1 MNRFEH
7 IYQTKYIQISCLI
20 MSMCS
25 SGRRLFE
32 TWFLG
37 DLTSNCLSFCGAW
50 WGKMYSLWTSRVCV
64 KPYSGVQHPAYC
76 KRVLVGCCAVERALD
91 IWIEPGAAST
101 VLPNNTPQQKLHTN
115 KSSTN
120 QGNLVSH
127 HFWAPSGCLPPF
139 RVSPPSH
146 APVGRVPPSGPPW
159 RLRLVGHKGSCGTH
173 RGVETAWAS

>member
-1 MNRFEH
+1 MVTKTESGVNRFEH

-101 VLPNNTPQQKLHTN
+101 VLPNNTPPTKIAHQQVIHKSGQLGVSPLLGTFRM
-115 KSSTN
+115 SST
-120 QGNLVSH
+120 
-127 HFWAPSGCLPPF
+127 FPSFPTKPRTGWP
-139 RVSPPSH
+139 
-146 APVGRVPPSGPPW
+146 
-159 RLRLVGHKGSCGTH
+159 GSTV
-173 RGVETAWAS
+173 RSAMETEACRAQR